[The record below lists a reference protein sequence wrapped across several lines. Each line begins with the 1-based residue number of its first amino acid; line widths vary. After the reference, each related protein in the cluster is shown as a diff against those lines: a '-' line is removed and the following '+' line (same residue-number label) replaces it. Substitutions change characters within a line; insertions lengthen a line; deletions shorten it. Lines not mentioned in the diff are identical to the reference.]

1 MKYLT
6 QTIKRCVFVISGCF
20 ALAVVSYLAYTYWRA
35 KQNQYDLVVYGN
47 VDIRQ
52 VDLSFR
58 VSGRIVKMVFEEGD
72 RINAGDVVAALDKA
86 PYEADLNEA
95 KAEFEKAEAN
105 YALLQH
111 GNRPQDIKKA
121 QALVE
126 ERQAVFDN
134 ASLTFKRQK
143 EQIKVGSTS
152 QQDYD
157 TALTQKIEAEALLK
171 DAKEALSLA
180 EEGFRTED
188 IQAGKATMEMARAKL
203 ESAMLNLRD
212 AEIISPAIG
221 TILTRATEPGTIVAP
236 GSVVYTLSL
245 PNPVRIRAY
254 VSETNLGLLKPGMEA
269 LVFTDAHPDKPLK
282 GQVGFIS
289 PEAEFTPK
297 NVETPELRPDLVY
310 RTLIVVDDPQGQLR
324 QGMPVTLKIKTAQ

>member
-1 MKYLT
+1 MKYLA
-6 QTIKRCVFVISGCF
+6 QIIKRFSFVILGCF
-20 ALAVVSYLAYTYWRA
+20 VLVGGSYLAYKFWRA
-35 KQNQYDLVVYGN
+35 SQNQYDLVVYGN

-72 RINAGDVVAALDKA
+72 KVKAGDVVAVLDKA
-86 PYEADLNEA
+86 PYEADFNEA

-121 QALVE
+121 YATVE
-126 ERQAVFDN
+126 ERQAVSDN
-134 ASLTFKRQK
+134 AGLTFKRQK

-171 DAKEALSLA
+171 DAKESLSLA
-180 EEGFRTED
+180 EEGFRRED
-188 IQAGKATMEMARAKL
+188 IQAGKATMEMAKAKL
-203 ESAMLNLRD
+203 ESAKLNLRD
-212 AEIISPAIG
+212 AEIIAPARG
-221 TILTRATEPGTIVAP
+221 TILIRATESGTIVAP

-245 PNPVRIRAY
+245 LNPVWIRAY

-269 LVFTDAHPDKPLK
+269 LVFTDAHPDNPLK

-289 PEAEFTPK
+289 PQAEFTPK
-297 NVETPELRPDLVY
+297 NVETPELRTDLVY
-310 RTLIVVDDPQGQLR
+310 RIRVVVDDPQGTLR
-324 QGMPVTLKIKTAQ
+324 QGMPVTLKIKIAN